1 MFEVNA
7 FGGIALVIVFYISY
21 RYLSR
26 SSSAHTTPAAQPPE
40 PAQKPLKS
48 IMSAPRDDLA
58 PPKDDPYTPE
68 ELKAFDGSDLSKPI
82 YVAIKGITLIV
93 WLSSVVAVE

>member
-7 FGGIALVIVFYISY
+7 FGGISALVVVFYVSY

-26 SSSAHTTPAAQPPE
+26 SSSPHTTPAAQPAESP
-40 PAQKPLKS
+40 QKPLKS

-68 ELKAFDGSDLSKPI
+68 QLKAFDGSDTSKPI
-82 YVAIKGITLIV
+82 YVAIKGMT
-93 WLSSVVAVE
+93 